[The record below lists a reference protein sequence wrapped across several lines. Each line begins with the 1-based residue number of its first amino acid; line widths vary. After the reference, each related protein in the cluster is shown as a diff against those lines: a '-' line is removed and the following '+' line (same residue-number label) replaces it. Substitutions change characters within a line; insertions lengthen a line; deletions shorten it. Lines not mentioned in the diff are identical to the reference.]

1 MCYNLAMEQVVLPTT
16 IIKRV
21 EKLSRELA
29 AVKKEIE
36 KAVKIP
42 KSQAW
47 FWSKS
52 WQRKEKAADRA
63 IKQGKVKTFASASE
77 LIRDL
82 RS

>member
-1 MCYNLAMEQVVLPTT
+1 MEQVVLPTN
-16 IIKRV
+16 IVKRV

-29 AVKKEIE
+29 AVKKEI
-36 KAVKIP
+36 KRAVKIP

-47 FWSKS
+47 FWLKG
-52 WQRKEKAADRA
+52 WQSKEKAADRA
-63 IKQGKVKTFASASE
+63 IKQGKVKTFSSASE